1 MVGEGSLPGGYTG
14 GGAAGGIPVGVG
26 GCGVETVFFFLPF
39 FLIPLLFVL
48 LGDLESLLEDEDSRC
63 GELEDILWD
72 LLEALEYFLCGE
84 TDSLWNESLCLAAAL

>member
-1 MVGEGSLPGGYTG
+1 MTQSLCSGVAVRGWDTGSVVGEGSLPGGYTG
-14 GGAAGGIPVGVG
+14 GGAAGGMPVGVG

-63 GELEDILWD
+63 GELEDIL
-72 LLEALEYFLCGE
+72 
-84 TDSLWNESLCLAAAL
+84 